1 MKRSLIILLPALL
14 ALASC
19 GTAAQYA
26 SDQRFPDEFVR
37 NVLYTQADFQKG
49 DFNIAMV

>member
-1 MKRSLIILLPALL
+1 MDKPEIKQILAD
-14 ALASC
+14 C
-19 GTAAQYA
+19 Q
-26 SDQRFPDEFVR
+26 DQRFPDEFVR